1 MLLLR
6 LREFERAEVVRRPAT
21 PWSQQVRS
29 GLVRGTLMISAHMV
43 APGWRKGALNE
54 RFQESAA

>member
-1 MLLLR
+1 M
-6 LREFERAEVVRRPAT
+6 
-21 PWSQQVRS
+21 RS